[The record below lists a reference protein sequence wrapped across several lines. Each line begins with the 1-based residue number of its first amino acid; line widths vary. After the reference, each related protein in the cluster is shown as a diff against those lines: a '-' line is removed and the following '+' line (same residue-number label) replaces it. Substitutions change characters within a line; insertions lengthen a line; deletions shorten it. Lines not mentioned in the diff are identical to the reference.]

1 MELETLR
8 KELEQD
14 KLTHVDMID
23 CIDRGFAQIVKMDS
37 RGVLLY
43 NTGCDVYH
51 LTARE
56 PAFVQEALE
65 ECRKGT
71 ILVCHQDFLVEEIGQ
86 KLGLQPLEFYH
97 GVYTKPQMPPARGEE
112 PEIRQL
118 DIGWLDA
125 LNPYYYDGS
134 EENVLR
140 TALERGEMLGA
151 FIDGKLAGFIGCH
164 QEGTYGI
171 LSVVPEFRRRG
182 VGYALERHIIGF
194 GLEQGRIP
202 YCQVRPDNKASLSLQ
217 NKLGLEL
224 SPHTVYWFF

>member
-182 VGYALERHIIGF
+182 VGYALE
-194 GLEQGRIP
+194 QGRIP